1 MEEEQSAWPSLST
14 AMAHQTLDEGNAF
27 SPHRETTGGG
37 VGLHPHS
44 KASAFRREK
53 QVNPLVRKISWRRKP
68 HPSILAWRIPWTEE
82 AGGLQSMGSQSRTQ
96 PTKHHQAG
104 YKMKGVGDGQ
114 DGGCRG
120 WCRAGAEPHIGH
132 AFWLFVVVEVTF
144 VLRATVRLQ
153 GRPEPVRDE

>member
-82 AGGLQSMGSQSRTQ
+82 AGGLQSMGSHAIHMISYLLIINYLMTNNEIHVQMTIITQ
-96 PTKHHQAG
+96 ALK
-104 YKMKGVGDGQ
+104 
-114 DGGCRG
+114 
-120 WCRAGAEPHIGH
+120 
-132 AFWLFVVVEVTF
+132 
-144 VLRATVRLQ
+144 
-153 GRPEPVRDE
+153 

>member
-82 AGGLQSMGSQSRTQ
+82 AGGLQSMGSQSQTRLKRLGTHAC
-96 PTKHHQAG
+96 THTHLCDESG
-104 YKMKGVGDGQ
+104 WGKGREEGRQVRVMEI
-114 DGGCRG
+114 RG
-120 WCRAGAEPHIGH
+120 KSE
-132 AFWLFVVVEVTF
+132 
-144 VLRATVRLQ
+144 
-153 GRPEPVRDE
+153 RPWVQCP

>member
-1 MEEEQSAWPSLST
+1 
-14 AMAHQTLDEGNAF
+14 MAHQTLDEGNAL
-27 SPHRETTGGG
+27 SPHRETTGSG
-37 VGLHPHS
+37 VGPHPHS

-53 QVNPLVRKISWRRKP
+53 QANPLVRKISWRRKR
-68 HPSILAWRIPWTEE
+68 HPPPPGILAWRIPWTEE

-96 PTKHHQAG
+96 PTNQHQAG

-120 WCRAGAEPHIGH
+120 WRRAGAEPHIGH